1 MINARFSRGEAIA
14 RANTPLPPTSSAK
27 ADATRTLSTSP
38 PTQATP
44 IVALSDDLNTGLERR
59 VTVHW
64 SSVVVISAISLTLG
78 SCANPPATTPTPKQ
92 LQIMTTFIPITDFT
106 KAVAGDRA
114 QVTQLLPTNVEPH
127 DYQAKPGDAQK
138 LAKADVLVQNGLGI
152 EGYLNELV
160 KNTGNAKLKVID
172 SSQGIK
178 PIATE
183 TIEGKKPKAGQDRP
197 QYNPHIWL
205 DPKRVIRQ
213 VENIRE
219 GLIAADPAGKEIYT
233 NNAVTCIKKLR
244 ELDTETTKMLQPFAG
259 KTFVAFHDF
268 APYFA
273 QSYNLKANFL
283 VDVPEDNPSPAD
295 VKRIVDTV
303 KATNLKTLLAEPNGG
318 TEAFAAL
325 AKDLNVRVSTFDT
338 METGSP
344 EAVQSGHYITTMQ
357 ANVKT
362 LVTAF
367 TGQSERSLVPLESP
381 LAPLSKG
388 GTRFSSPFL
397 RGIEGDSHQLRY
409 PEVMSVMPQQVWVK
423 F

>member
-1 MINARFSRGEAIA
+1 MISHQSQSIQSATQHEDYLNEIESQRFSRGAGF
-14 RANTPLPPTSSAK
+14 PPTRIII
-27 ADATRTLSTSP
+27 TR
-38 PTQATP
+38 
-44 IVALSDDLNTGLERR
+44 
-59 VTVHW
+59 W
-64 SSVVVISAISLTLG
+64 SSVVVISAITITLG
-78 SCANPPATTPTPKQ
+78 SCAKPPATTPVSKQ
-92 LQIMTTFIPITDFT
+92 LQVITTFIPITDFT

-152 EGYLNELV
+152 EGYLKELI

-172 SSQGIK
+172 SSQGIQ

-183 TIEGKKPKAGQDRP
+183 TIEGKQPKSGQNRP

-205 DPKRVIRQ
+205 DPKRAIRQ

-219 GLIAADPAGKEIYT
+219 GLIGVDPAGKEIYT
-233 NNAVTCIKKLR
+233 NNATADIKKLR
-244 ELDTETTKMLQPFAG
+244 ELDRETSRMLQPFAG

-273 QSYNLKANFL
+273 QSYNLKVNFL
-283 VDVPEDNPSPAD
+283 VDVPKDNPGSPAD

-318 TEAFAAL
+318 AEAFAAL

-357 ANVKT
+357 QNVKT

-367 TGQSERSLVPLESP
+367 TGQSERSWLP
-381 LAPLSKG
+381 LA
-388 GTRFSSPFL
+388 
-397 RGIEGDSHQLRY
+397 
-409 PEVMSVMPQQVWVK
+409 
-423 F
+423 

>member
-1 MINARFSRGEAIA
+1 LGCGSVDDFSKFVCNLFRVKVMIIHQSRSIQSIATQHEDYLNEIELQRFSREEA
-14 RANTPLPPTSSAK
+14 TSAK
-27 ADATRTLSTSP
+27 ADATRTTPLCTSP
-38 PTQATP
+38 PTSA
-44 IVALSDDLNTGLERR
+44 IVY
-59 VTVHW
+59 W
-64 SSVVVISAISLTLG
+64 SSVVVISALAFTLG
-78 SCANPPATTPTPKQ
+78 SCTKPPATTPVPRQ

-138 LAKADVLVQNGLGI
+138 LAKADVLVQNGLEM
-152 EGYLNELV
+152 EGFLKELV

-172 SSQGIK
+172 SSQGVK

-183 TIEGKKPKAGQDRP
+183 TIEDKKPQAGQNRS

-205 DPKRVIRQ
+205 DPKRAIRQ

-219 GLIAADPAGKEIYT
+219 GLIVVDPAGKEIYT
-233 NNAVTCIKKLR
+233 NNATAYIKKLR
-244 ELDTETTKMLQPFAG
+244 ELDAETTKMLQPFAG

-318 TEAFAAL
+318 AEAFAAL

-338 METGSP
+338 METGSLHHHDASKYQNASHSIYR
-344 EAVQSGHYITTMQ
+344 AVRAILG
-357 ANVKT
+357 A
-362 LVTAF
+362 
-367 TGQSERSLVPLESP
+367 
-381 LAPLSKG
+381 
-388 GTRFSSPFL
+388 
-397 RGIEGDSHQLRY
+397 
-409 PEVMSVMPQQVWVK
+409 
-423 F
+423 

>member
-1 MINARFSRGEAIA
+1 MINTRMQAIQ
-14 RANTPLPPTSSAK
+14 L
-27 ADATRTLSTSP
+27 
-38 PTQATP
+38 
-44 IVALSDDLNTGLERR
+44 VALSDDLNTGLERR

-78 SCANPPATTPTPKQ
+78 SCAKPPATTPTPNQ

-114 QVTQLLPTNVEPH
+114 TVTQLLPTNVEPH

-138 LAKADVLVQNGLGI
+138 LAKADVLVQNGLEM
-152 EGYLNELV
+152 EGFLKELV
-160 KNTGNAKLKVID
+160 KNTGNVKLQVID
-172 SSQGIK
+172 SSQGVQ
-178 PIATE
+178 PIVTE
-183 TIEGKKPKAGQDRP
+183 TIEGKQPKAGQNRP
-197 QYNPHIWL
+197 QSNPHIWL
-205 DPKRVIRQ
+205 DPKRAIRQ

-219 GLIAADPAGKEIYT
+219 GLIVADPAGKEIYT
-233 NNAVTCIKKLR
+233 ANAGAYIQKLR
-244 ELDTETTKMLQPFAG
+244 SLDAETTKMLKPFAG

-338 METGSP
+338 METGSL
-344 EAVQSGHYITTMQ
+344 EAVQAGHYITTMQ

-367 TGQSERSLVPLESP
+367 TGQSEQS
-381 LAPLSKG
+381 
-388 GTRFSSPFL
+388 
-397 RGIEGDSHQLRY
+397 SHQISQRLKPLLVLQNPPSRVGDY
-409 PEVMSVMPQQVWVK
+409 LVRAGGLCNMSDDFNRAAVNLIVH
-423 F
+423 FL

>member
-1 MINARFSRGEAIA
+1 MINAR
-14 RANTPLPPTSSAK
+14 
-27 ADATRTLSTSP
+27 
-38 PTQATP
+38 TQAMQL
-44 IVALSDDLNTGLERR
+44 VALSDDLNTGLERR

-64 SSVVVISAISLTLG
+64 SSIVVVSAISLTLG
-78 SCANPPATTPTPKQ
+78 SCAKPPATTPTPKQ

-138 LAKADVLVQNGLGI
+138 LAKADVLVQNGLEM
-152 EGYLNELV
+152 EGFLKELV

-172 SSQGIK
+172 SSQGVQ
-178 PIATE
+178 PIVTE
-183 TIEGKKPKAGQDRP
+183 TIEPKQQP
-197 QYNPHIWL
+197 KSNPHIWL
-205 DPKRVIRQ
+205 DPKRAIRQ
-213 VENIRE
+213 VENIRD
-219 GLIAADPAGKEIYT
+219 GLIVVDPAGKEIYT
-233 NNAVTCIKKLR
+233 ANAGAYIQKLR
-244 ELDTETTKMLQPFAG
+244 SLDAETTKMLQPFAG

-357 ANVKT
+357 QNVKT

-367 TGQSERSLVPLESP
+367 TGQSERSWLPI
-381 LAPLSKG
+381 
-388 GTRFSSPFL
+388 
-397 RGIEGDSHQLRY
+397 GIQQ
-409 PEVMSVMPQQVWVK
+409 PMSVIPQQVWVK

>member
-1 MINARFSRGEAIA
+1 M
-14 RANTPLPPTSSAK
+14 
-27 ADATRTLSTSP
+27 
-38 PTQATP
+38 
-44 IVALSDDLNTGLERR
+44 
-59 VTVHW
+59 
-64 SSVVVISAISLTLG
+64 
-78 SCANPPATTPTPKQ
+78 
-92 LQIMTTFIPITDFT
+92 
-106 KAVAGDRA
+106 
-114 QVTQLLPTNVEPH
+114 
-127 DYQAKPGDAQK
+127 
-138 LAKADVLVQNGLGI
+138 
-152 EGYLNELV
+152 EGFLKELV

-172 SSQGIK
+172 SSQGVQ

-183 TIEGKKPKAGQDRP
+183 TIEGKQPKAGQNRP
-197 QYNPHIWL
+197 QSNPHIWL
-205 DPKRVIRQ
+205 DPKRAIRQ

-233 NNAVTCIKKLR
+233 TNAGAYIKKLC
-244 ELDTETTKMLQPFAG
+244 ELDAETTKMLQPFAG
-259 KTFVAFHDF
+259 KIFVAFHDF

-357 ANVKT
+357 ANK
-362 LVTAF
+362 
-367 TGQSERSLVPLESP
+367 R
-381 LAPLSKG
+381 
-388 GTRFSSPFL
+388 
-397 RGIEGDSHQLRY
+397 
-409 PEVMSVMPQQVWVK
+409 
-423 F
+423 

>member
-1 MINARFSRGEAIA
+1 MINAR
-14 RANTPLPPTSSAK
+14 
-27 ADATRTLSTSP
+27 
-38 PTQATP
+38 TQATP
-44 IVALSDDLNTGLERR
+44 IVALSEDLNTGLGQR
-59 VTVHW
+59 VTVYW

-78 SCANPPATTPTPKQ
+78 SCAKPPTTTPTPKQ
-92 LQIMTTFIPITDFT
+92 LQIVTTFIPITDFT

-114 QVTQLLPTNVEPH
+114 QVTQLLPTNVGPH

-138 LAKADVLVQNGLGI
+138 LAKADVLVQNGLEM
-152 EGYLNELV
+152 EGFLKELV

-183 TIEGKKPKAGQDRP
+183 TIEGKQPKAGQNRP

-205 DPKRVIRQ
+205 DPKRAIRQ

-219 GLIAADPAGKEIYT
+219 GLIVADPAGKEIYT
-233 NNAVTCIKKLR
+233 NNAGAYIKKLR
-244 ELDTETTKMLQPFAG
+244 ELDTETTQMLKPFAG

-295 VKRIVDTV
+295 VKQIVDTV

-318 TEAFAAL
+318 AEAFAAL
-325 AKDLNVRVSTFDT
+325 AKDLNVRVSIFDT

-344 EAVQSGHYITTMQ
+344 EAVQAGHYITTMQ

-367 TGQSERSLVPLESP
+367 TGQSERSWLPI
-381 LAPLSKG
+381 
-388 GTRFSSPFL
+388 
-397 RGIEGDSHQLRY
+397 GIQQ
-409 PEVMSVMPQQVWVK
+409 PMSVVPQQVWVR
-423 F
+423 FR

>member
-1 MINARFSRGEAIA
+1 MISPQSPATHKDNDRTTEFQR
-14 RANTPLPPTSSAK
+14 SSI
-27 ADATRTLSTSP
+27 TFY
-38 PTQATP
+38 
-44 IVALSDDLNTGLERR
+44 
-59 VTVHW
+59 W

-78 SCANPPATTPTPKQ
+78 SCAKPPATTPVSKQ
-92 LQIMTTFIPITDFT
+92 LQIVTTFIPITDFT

-138 LAKADVLVQNGLGI
+138 LAKADVLVQNGLEM
-152 EGYLNELV
+152 EGFLKELI

-178 PIATE
+178 LIETK
-183 TIEGKKPKAGQDRP
+183 TIEGKKQKAGQDRAKF
-197 QYNPHIWL
+197 NPHIWL
-205 DPKRVIRQ
+205 DPKRAIRQ

-219 GLIAADPAGKEIYT
+219 GLIGADPAGKEIYT
-233 NNAVTCIKKLR
+233 TNAGAYIKKLR
-244 ELDTETTKMLQPFAG
+244 ELDTEITKMLQPFAG

-273 QSYNLKANFL
+273 QSYNLKVNFL

-318 TEAFAAL
+318 TDAFAAL

-367 TGQSERSLVPLESP
+367 TGQSERSWLPI
-381 LAPLSKG
+381 
-388 GTRFSSPFL
+388 
-397 RGIEGDSHQLRY
+397 GIQQ
-409 PEVMSVMPQQVWVK
+409 PMSVMPQQVWVR

>member
-1 MINARFSRGEAIA
+1 MINARM
-14 RANTPLPPTSSAK
+14 
-27 ADATRTLSTSP
+27 
-38 PTQATP
+38 QAMQL
-44 IVALSDDLNTGLERR
+44 VALSDDLNTGLGRR

-64 SSVVVISAISLTLG
+64 SSVVAISAISLTLG
-78 SCANPPATTPTPKQ
+78 SCAKPPATTPTPKQ

-114 QVTQLLPTNVEPH
+114 TVTQLLPSNVEPH

-138 LAKADVLVQNGLGI
+138 LAKADVLVQNGLEM
-152 EGYLNELV
+152 EGFLKELV
-160 KNTGNAKLKVID
+160 KNTGNTKLKVID
-172 SSQGIK
+172 SSQGVQ

-183 TIEGKKPKAGQDRP
+183 TIEGKQPKAGQNRP
-197 QYNPHIWL
+197 QSNPHIWL
-205 DPKRVIRQ
+205 DPKRAIRQ

-219 GLIAADPAGKEIYT
+219 GLIVADPAGKEIYT
-233 NNAVTCIKKLR
+233 TNAGAYIKKLR
-244 ELDTETTKMLQPFAG
+244 ELDAETTKMLQPFAG

-303 KATNLKTLLAEPNGG
+303 RATNLKTLLAEPNGG

-344 EAVQSGHYITTMQ
+344 DAVKSGHYITTMQ

-367 TGQSERSLVPLESP
+367 TGQSEQSSQRLKPLLVLQNPPTRVGDLVRV
-381 LAPLSKG
+381 G
-388 GTRFSSPFL
+388 GLCIISDDFNRAAVNLIVHFL
-397 RGIEGDSHQLRY
+397 
-409 PEVMSVMPQQVWVK
+409 
-423 F
+423 

>member
-1 MINARFSRGEAIA
+1 MMNHQSRSIQSIATQHEDCLNEIESQRFSRGAGF
-14 RANTPLPPTSSAK
+14 
-27 ADATRTLSTSP
+27 P
-38 PTQATP
+38 PTQIIA
-44 IVALSDDLNTGLERR
+44 R
-59 VTVHW
+59 W
-64 SSVVVISAISLTLG
+64 SSVVIISAITITLG
-78 SCANPPATTPTPKQ
+78 SCAKPPATTPISKQ

-152 EGYLNELV
+152 EGYLTELV

-172 SSQGIK
+172 SSQGIQ

-183 TIEGKKPKAGQDRP
+183 TIEGKQPKSGQNRS

-213 VENIRE
+213 VENIPE

-233 NNAVTCIKKLR
+233 NNATAYIKKLR
-244 ELDTETTKMLQPFAG
+244 ELDRETSRMLQPFAG

-318 TEAFAAL
+318 KEAFAAL

-344 EAVQSGHYITTMQ
+344 EAVQPGYYITTMQ
-357 ANVKT
+357 QNVKT
-362 LVTAF
+362 LVTTF
-367 TGQSERSLVPLESP
+367 TGQSERSQPPALKPPLSQGFASP
-381 LAPLSKG
+381 LAM
-388 GTRFSSPFL
+388 
-397 RGIEGDSHQLRY
+397 GIEGDSHQLRY
-409 PEVMSVMPQQVWVK
+409 PESISVIPQQVWVK

>member
-1 MINARFSRGEAIA
+1 MINHQSRSIQSIA
-14 RANTPLPPTSSAK
+14 
-27 ADATRTLSTSP
+27 
-38 PTQATP
+38 TQHE
-44 IVALSDDLNTGLERR
+44 DCLNPVELQRSR
-59 VTVHW
+59 IIASW
-64 SSVVVISAISLTLG
+64 SSVIFISAITITLG
-78 SCANPPATTPTPKQ
+78 SCSNPPATTPVSKQ

-152 EGYLNELV
+152 EGYLTELV

-172 SSQGIK
+172 SSQGIQ

-183 TIEGKKPKAGQDRP
+183 TIEGKQPKAGKNRP

-233 NNAVTCIKKLR
+233 NNATAYIKKLR
-244 ELDTETTKMLQPFAG
+244 ELDRETSRMLQPFAG

-318 TEAFAAL
+318 KEAFAAL
-325 AKDLNVRVSTFDT
+325 AKDLDVRVSTFDT

-344 EAVQSGHYITTMQ
+344 EAVQPDHYITTMQ
-357 ANVKT
+357 QNVKT

-367 TGQSERSLVPLESP
+367 TGQSERSQPPALKP
-381 LAPLSKG
+381 PLSQG
-388 GTRFSSPFL
+388 FASPWAM
-397 RGIEGDSHQLRY
+397 GIEADSHQLRY
-409 PEVMSVMPQQVWVK
+409 PESISVIPQQVWVK